1 MRRLVVIFA
10 SMCVV
15 LPRICQ
21 ADALE
26 ATFEIPKTQGKVINI
41 GDTQDA
47 VGNTLFRGSAG
58 GIKVLGVTLSTGSDP
73 LYIAIIKTILRLT
86 MILGVS
92 MGLIIGIQYILAQ
105 WDEWKQ
111 KKLQWYIWNIW
122 FGILIALWAFVII
135 DIVRSISQ
143 SSITF

>member
-105 WDEWKQ
+105 
-111 KKLQWYIWNIW
+111 
-122 FGILIALWAFVII
+122 
-135 DIVRSISQ
+135 
-143 SSITF
+143 